1 MDPDAPTV
9 GRHTSGSS
17 AAWRR
22 CFALARF
29 SPKEA
34 YSAVKPS
41 TLAEERWFRHKLVDV
56 TEFEVV
62 DYAHLES
69 GRSSGESL
77 ILGIL
82 RFEGAGD
89 YFVPLVIAE
98 DAGLEGLRSERCVS
112 SRAGAHCA
120 KAYCVV
126 EGESGRK
133 RAALYDGAFHPGY
146 INTVLD
152 LIESDAT
159 VRSQR
164 GQFRFRKVGGGSSE
178 RGWRID
184 KVGDAYTNSVVIA
197 ERRSAFKTFRLM
209 SPGINPDV
217 EVGVM
222 LATMTGFHE
231 TARVQGEVSYVDSLG
246 VEYSVGVQTEEV
258 PNIGDAWELVGVA
271 LENVTKAV
279 GTGRRAEGIERLN
292 TDPILSSD
300 ASWRLGGTVG
310 RLHQA
315 LASIRASGFGIREAG
330 VGDVEMWR
338 RNAKS
343 RALRALSDIRD
354 ALSSSPG
361 STDAAS
367 LARLILNEKE
377 AVLAAVGGA
386 SWGRAPDPGGVGM
399 VMRCHG
405 DLHLGQILVGPDGS
419 YAILDFE
426 GEPLASVEER
436 RALTSPAR
444 DVAGMMRS
452 YSYAANAAFISAQTS
467 GKEEYLGEVGGLLE
481 GWESRTR
488 KAFLEG
494 YYHEASCGPRALVPE
509 DAGARNA
516 LVSYFELEKALYEVS
531 YELNN
536 RPSWAIIPLKGIARI
551 IGNLGGGRL

>member
-1 MDPDAPTV
+1 
-9 GRHTSGSS
+9 
-17 AAWRR
+17 
-22 CFALARF
+22 
-29 SPKEA
+29 
-34 YSAVKPS
+34 
-41 TLAEERWFRHKLVDV
+41 
-56 TEFEVV
+56 
-62 DYAHLES
+62 
-69 GRSSGESL
+69 
-77 ILGIL
+77 
-82 RFEGAGD
+82 
-89 YFVPLVIAE
+89 
-98 DAGLEGLRSERCVS
+98 
-112 SRAGAHCA
+112 
-120 KAYCVV
+120 
-126 EGESGRK
+126 
-133 RAALYDGAFHPGY
+133 
-146 INTVLD
+146 
-152 LIESDAT
+152 
-159 VRSQR
+159 
-164 GQFRFRKVGGGSSE
+164 
-178 RGWRID
+178 
-184 KVGDAYTNSVVIA
+184 VVIA

-222 LATMTGFHE
+222 LATMTGFRE

-386 SWGRAPDPGGVGM
+386 SWDGPLIRAGW
-399 VMRCHG
+399 
-405 DLHLGQILVGPDGS
+405 DGH
-419 YAILDFE
+419 AV
-426 GEPLASVEER
+426 PW
-436 RALTSPAR
+436 
-444 DVAGMMRS
+444 RS
-452 YSYAANAAFISAQTS
+452 
-467 GKEEYLGEVGGLLE
+467 
-481 GWESRTR
+481 
-488 KAFLEG
+488 
-494 YYHEASCGPRALVPE
+494 
-509 DAGARNA
+509 
-516 LVSYFELEKALYEVS
+516 
-531 YELNN
+531 
-536 RPSWAIIPLKGIARI
+536 PSWADSRRAGWVICHS
-551 IGNLGGGRL
+551 